1 MTGQA
6 RWKVIAYAAAL
17 FVAGAFSGAMV
28 TYHKA
33 ETQPLKVDRKGE
45 IADHIRQRLMT
56 NLVLTPEQAKKI
68 EPVIEQTAEELEA
81 SHRDCLNR
89 ISTALDKMHSEI
101 RPELSADQK
110 EKLKQL
116 EAERRELMLKKYNY
130 SWAPTN
136 SSAH

>member
-1 MTGQA
+1 MTKPA
-6 RWKVIAYAAAL
+6 RWKVMAYAVAL
-17 FVAGAFSGAMV
+17 FVAGAISGAMV

-45 IADHIRQRLMT
+45 IAEHIRQRITTALD
-56 NLVLTPEQAKKI
+56 LTPEQKNKI
-68 EPVIEQTAEELEA
+68 DPAIEKAAAELEA

-89 ISTALDKMHSEI
+89 ISAALDTMHVEI
-101 RPELSADQK
+101 KPELSAEQK

-116 EAERRELMLKKYNY
+116 EAERRELMRKKYNY
-130 SWAPTN
+130 SPGPTN